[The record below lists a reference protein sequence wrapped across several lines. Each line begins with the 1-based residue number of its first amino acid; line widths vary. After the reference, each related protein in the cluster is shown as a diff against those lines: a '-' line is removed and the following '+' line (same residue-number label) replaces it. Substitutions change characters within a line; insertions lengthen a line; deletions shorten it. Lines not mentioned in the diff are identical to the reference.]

1 MEENETISGEDAR
14 RIVEGEPMRDC
25 YNVQELKL
33 SEDDIS
39 DAEIYKAQFGA
50 AANKEAKVGDVV
62 PPNAEMEE
70 AMGMI
75 ADEMLAIRQQEERE
89 VFELLLRRK
98 AGLDEDEQAMDEQAI
113 SDKHMDDTNPPS
125 QSS

>member
-1 MEENETISGEDAR
+1 
-14 RIVEGEPMRDC
+14 MRDC